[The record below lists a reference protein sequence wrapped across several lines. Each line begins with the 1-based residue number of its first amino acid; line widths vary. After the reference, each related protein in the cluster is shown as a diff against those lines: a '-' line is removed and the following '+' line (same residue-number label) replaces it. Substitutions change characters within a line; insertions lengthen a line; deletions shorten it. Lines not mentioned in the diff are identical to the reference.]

1 MKDVKFTE
9 MFYSIQG
16 EALNTGKLC
25 TWLRLYL
32 CSLQCRGFGQVEP
45 GNPETWAEQYPLI
58 DVKNITELEKVPT
71 PSTGCD
77 SAYSWSAQF
86 KHLVKTKTTRE
97 VATEIRAMTVNNR
110 FDGKVGHVFT
120 GGEPMMQQQ
129 AIAEIIQHWIDD
141 EDYPAWVGFETNVTQ
156 AIKPELRTA
165 INDLRDREVMVYFS
179 MSPKLLHVSGE
190 QPEKAI
196 RVDLM
201 LDYLELCPHSYLKFV
216 LNEDQRAWDQA
227 QEIVYKIIDDVTCDS
242 WHDPDVWVM
251 PVGGVIGQQ
260 LDPAVG
266 RIADKA
272 IKEYQWNVS
281 PRVHVLIWGD
291 DQIGR

>member
-1 MKDVKFTE
+1 MKDVKYTE
-9 MFYSIQG
+9 KFYSIQG

-25 TWLRLYL
+25 TWLRTYL

-45 GNPETWAEQYPLI
+45 GNPETWEPQYATI

-71 PSTGCD
+71 PTTGCD

-97 VATEIRAMTVNNR
+97 LASEIRTLTPHGT
-110 FDGKVGHVFT
+110 FGKIGHVFT
-120 GGEPMMQQQ
+120 GGEPLMQQQ
-129 AIAEIIQHWIDD
+129 ALAEIIDYWILDD
-141 EDYPAWVGFETNVTQ
+141 DFPAWVGFETNVTQ
-156 AIKPELRTA
+156 KLQPSLRGAIQRLK
-165 INDLRDREVMVYFS
+165 DKEVLVYFS

-190 QPEKAI
+190 QPKKAI
-196 RVDLM
+196 RIDLM
-201 LDYLELCPHSYLKFV
+201 AEYVNLCPQSYLKFV
-216 LNEDQRAWDQA
+216 LNEDPRAWDQA
-227 QEIVYKIIDDVTCDS
+227 AEIVHILEHSGNCHYNDI
-242 WHDPDVWVM
+242 DVWVM

-272 IKEYQWNVS
+272 IRDYQWNVS
-281 PRVHVLIWGD
+281 PRVHVLVWGD

>member
-97 VATEIRAMTVNNR
+97 VATEIRAMTGQKN
-110 FDGKVGHVFT
+110 FGKIGHVFT
-120 GGEPMMQQQ
+120 GGEPMMQQE
-129 AIAEIIQHWIDD
+129 AIAEIIMYWIDID
-141 EDYPAWVGFETNVTQ
+141 EDWPAWVGFETNVTQ
-156 AIKPELRTA
+156 KIKPELRKA
-165 INDLRDREVMVYFS
+165 IQALKDHECHVYFS

-190 QPEKAI
+190 EPKKAI
-196 RVDLM
+196 RIDLM
-201 LDYLELCPHSYLKFV
+201 AEYVNLCPQSYLKFV

-227 QEIVYKIIDDVTCDS
+227 ANIVHVLEHCGSCNYCDI
-242 WHDPDVWVM
+242 DVWVM

-272 IKEYQWNVS
+272 INEYQWNVS

>member
-1 MKDVKFTE
+1 MKDAKYTE

-25 TWLRLYL
+25 TWLRTFL

-45 GNPETWAEQYPLI
+45 GNPETWEPQYLI
-58 DVKNITELEKVPT
+58 NVKDITELEKVPT
-71 PSTGCD
+71 PTTGCD

-86 KHLVKTKTTRE
+86 KHLVKTKSTRE
-97 VATEIRAMTVNNR
+97 LATEIRGLTGQTN
-110 FDGKVGHVFT
+110 FGKVGHVFT
-120 GGEPMMQQQ
+120 GGEPLMQQQ
-129 AIAEIIQHWIDD
+129 ALAEIIEYWIED
-141 EDYPAWVGFETNVTQ
+141 EDWPAWVGFETNVTQ
-156 AIKPELRTA
+156 KIKPELRKA
-165 INDLRDREVMVYFS
+165 IQNLIDRECQVYFS

-196 RVDLM
+196 HIDLM
-201 LDYLELCPHSYLKFV
+201 LEYLELCPHSYLKFV
-216 LNEDQRAWDQA
+216 LNEDQRAWNQA
-227 QEIVYKIIDDVTCDS
+227 QKIVFAIVNDVTCDH

-272 IKEYQWNVS
+272 IQEYHWNVS
-281 PRVHVLIWGD
+281 PRVHVLVWGD

>member
-1 MKDVKFTE
+1 MTKARYTE
-9 MFYSIQG
+9 SFYSIQG

-45 GNPETWAEQYPLI
+45 ANPATWEEQYPLI
-58 DVKNITELEKVPT
+58 DVKNIHDLTKIPT
-71 PSTGCD
+71 PTTGCD
-77 SAYSWSAQF
+77 SAYSWSSKF
-86 KHLVKTKTTRE
+86 KHLVMTKDTRE
-97 VATEIRAMTVNNR
+97 LATDLQQLVPSGRFNN
-110 FDGKVGHVFT
+110 VGHVFT
-120 GGEPMMQQQ
+120 GGEPLMQQQ
-129 AIAEIIQHWIDD
+129 AIAEIIMHWIEDD
-141 EDYPAWVGFETNVTQ
+141 NFPAWVGFETNCTQ
-156 AIKPELRTA
+156 HIKPVLENAIKA
-165 INDLRDREVMVYFS
+165 LRDKEAFVYFS
-179 MSPKLLHVSGE
+179 MSPKLLHVAGE

-196 RVDLM
+196 KIDVMREY
-201 LDYLELCPHSYLKFV
+201 LDLCPHSYLKLV

-227 QEIVYKIIDDVTCDS
+227 WYIATTVGATHDV
-242 WHDPDVWVM
+242 DVWVM

-272 IKEYQWNVS
+272 IREYSWNVS

>member
-1 MKDVKFTE
+1 MKDVKYTE
-9 MFYSIQG
+9 LFYSIQG
-16 EALNTGKLC
+16 EALNTGRLC

-45 GNPETWAEQYPLI
+45 GNPATWEEQYPLI

-97 VATEIRAMTVNNR
+97 LATEIQHLAPTGRFNR
-110 FDGKVGHVFT
+110 YVGHVFT
-120 GGEPMMQQQ
+120 GGEPMMQQD
-129 AIAEIIQHWIDD
+129 AIAEIIHYWIDD
-141 EDYPAWVGFETNVTQ
+141 DNFPAWVGFETNVTQ
-156 AIKPELRTA
+156 AIKPSLRKA
-165 INDLRDREVMVYFS
+165 IQALKDKEVVVYFS

-190 QPEKAI
+190 LSKKAI
-196 RVDLM
+196 HLDLM
-201 LDYLELCPHSYLKFV
+201 AEYVNLCPLSYLKFV
-216 LNEDQRAWDQA
+216 LNEDPRAWEQALDIVMALEAIDQCH
-227 QEIVYKIIDDVTCDS
+227 YSDV
-242 WHDPDVWVM
+242 DVWVM

-272 IKEYQWNVS
+272 INEYCWNVS

>member
-1 MKDVKFTE
+1 MKDVKYTE
-9 MFYSIQG
+9 LFYSIQG

-45 GNPETWAEQYPLI
+45 GNPSTWAEQYPLI

-97 VATEIRAMTVNNR
+97 LATEIQELTPSGYFGM
-110 FDGKVGHVFT
+110 KIGHVFT
-120 GGEPMMQQQ
+120 GGEPLMQQD
-129 AIAEIIQHWIDD
+129 AIAEIIDYWIEDD
-141 EDYPAWVGFETNVTQ
+141 NFPAWVGFETNVTQ
-156 AIKPELRTA
+156 KIKPTLRKA
-165 INDLRDREVMVYFS
+165 IQNLKDKECLVYFS
-179 MSPKLLHVSGE
+179 MSPKLLHVAGE
-190 QPEKAI
+190 EPKKAI
-196 RVDLM
+196 HIDLM
-201 LDYLELCPHSYLKFV
+201 AEYVNLCPQSYLKFV

-227 QEIVYKIIDDVTCDS
+227 ENIVHVLEHCGSCNYSDI
-242 WHDPDVWVM
+242 PVWVM

>member
-1 MKDVKFTE
+1 MKNVKYTE

-16 EALNTGKLC
+16 EAVNTGKLC
-25 TWLRLYL
+25 TWLRTFL

-45 GNPETWAEQYPLI
+45 GNPETWEPQFPLI
-58 DVKNITELEKVPT
+58 DVKNITDINHIPL

-86 KHLVKTKTTRE
+86 KHLVLNKTTRE
-97 VATEIRAMTVNNR
+97 LATEIRATTPKNT
-110 FDGKVGHVFT
+110 FDGVIGHVFT
-120 GGEPMMQQQ
+120 GGEPLMQQP
-129 AIAEIIQHWIDD
+129 ALAEIINFWIED

-156 AIKPELRTA
+156 ALRPELKAA
-165 INDLRDREVMVYFS
+165 IRALQDREVLVYFS
-179 MSPKLLHVSGE
+179 MSPKLLHVAGE
-190 QPEKAI
+190 QPKKAI
-196 RVDLM
+196 HIDLM
-201 LDYLELCPHSYLKFV
+201 ADYVELCPRSYLKFV

-227 QEIVYKIIDDVTCDS
+227 LWIVNALKAEPYPEYTDVE
-242 WHDPDVWVM
+242 VWVM
-251 PVGGVIGQQ
+251 PVGANVGQQ
-260 LDPAVG
+260 SDPAVG

-272 IKEYQWNVS
+272 IREYQWNVS

>member
-1 MKDVKFTE
+1 MKDVKYTE
-9 MFYSIQG
+9 LFYSIQG

-45 GNPETWAEQYPLI
+45 GNPATWEEQYPLI

-97 VATEIRAMTVNNR
+97 LADEIRALTPKGTFGNI
-110 FDGKVGHVFT
+110 GHVFT
-120 GGEPMMQQQ
+120 GGEPLMQQQ
-129 AIAEIIQHWIDD
+129 ALAEIINHWIDD
-141 EDYPAWVGFETNVTQ
+141 EDFPAWVGFETNVTQ
-156 AIKPELRTA
+156 KLQPAFRSAVQRLID
-165 INDLRDREVMVYFS
+165 NEVHVYFS

-190 QPEKAI
+190 QPKKAI
-196 RVDLM
+196 HINLM
-201 LDYLELCPHSYLKFV
+201 AEYINLCPTSYLKFV

-227 QEIVYKIIDDVTCDS
+227 ENIVHVLEHCGSCHYMNV
-242 WHDPDVWVM
+242 PVWVM

-272 IKEYQWNVS
+272 INGYQWNVS

>member
-1 MKDVKFTE
+1 MKDVKYTE
-9 MFYSIQG
+9 LFYSIQG

-45 GNPETWAEQYPLI
+45 GNPATWAEQYPLI

-86 KHLVKTKTTRE
+86 KHLVKTKTSRE
-97 VATEIRAMTVNNR
+97 LATEIRASSGQKH
-110 FDGKVGHVFT
+110 FDKIGHVFT
-120 GGEPMMQQQ
+120 GGEPLMQQE
-129 AIAEIIQHWIDD
+129 AIAEIINYWIED
-141 EDYPAWVGFETNVTQ
+141 EDWPAWVGFETNVTQ
-156 AIKPELRTA
+156 QIKPV
-165 INDLRDREVMVYFS
+165 LRDAIIALQEKEVFVYFS

-190 QPEKAI
+190 EPKKAI
-196 RVDLM
+196 RIDLM
-201 LDYLELCPHSYLKFV
+201 ADYVNLCPRSYLKFV

-227 QEIVYKIIDDVTCDS
+227 DEIVFILEHSGRCFYSGV
-242 WHDPDVWVM
+242 DVWVM

-272 IKEYQWNVS
+272 INQYKWNVS

>member
-1 MKDVKFTE
+1 MKDVKYTE
-9 MFYSIQG
+9 LFYSIQG

-45 GNPETWAEQYPLI
+45 GNPATWAEQYPLI

-97 VATEIRAMTVNNR
+97 LATEIRASSGQKN
-110 FDGKVGHVFT
+110 FGKIGHVFT
-120 GGEPMMQQQ
+120 GGEPLMQQE
-129 AIAEIIQHWIDD
+129 AIAEIINHWIDD
-141 EDYPAWVGFETNVTQ
+141 EDYPAWIGFETNVTQ
-156 AIKPELRTA
+156 RIKPVLRDAIKEMK
-165 INDLRDREVMVYFS
+165 NREVFVYFS

-190 QPEKAI
+190 EPKKAI
-196 RVDLM
+196 HIDLM
-201 LDYLELCPHSYLKFV
+201 LDYLMLCPHSYLKFV

-227 QEIVYKIIDDVTCDS
+227 QKIVYALIDDVTCDY
-242 WHDPDVWVM
+242 WVDPEVWVM

-272 IKEYQWNVS
+272 INEYQWNVS

>member
-1 MKDVKFTE
+1 MKDVKYTE

-45 GNPETWAEQYPLI
+45 GNPETWEPQYLI
-58 DVKNITELEKVPT
+58 NVKDITELEKIPT
-71 PSTGCD
+71 PTTGCD

-86 KHLVKTKTTRE
+86 KHLVQTKTTRE
-97 VATEIRAMTVNNR
+97 LATDIRNLTVQGSFNN
-110 FDGKVGHVFT
+110 KIGHVFT
-120 GGEPMMQQQ
+120 GGEPLMQQQ
-129 AIAEIIQHWIDD
+129 AIAEIINFWIDD

-156 AIKPELRTA
+156 KIKPELRAA
-165 INDLRDREVMVYFS
+165 IKRLQDKECFVYFS
-179 MSPKLLHVSGE
+179 MSPKLLHVAGE
-190 QPEKAI
+190 EPKKAI
-196 RVDLM
+196 HVDLM
-201 LDYLELCPHSYLKFV
+201 VDYFNLCPRSYLKFV

-227 QEIVYKIIDDVTCDS
+227 MQIEESVVCTAGIDFGDIE
-242 WHDPDVWVM
+242 VWVM

-272 IKEYQWNVS
+272 IQEYEWNVS
-281 PRVHVLIWGD
+281 PRVHVLVWGD

>member
-45 GNPETWAEQYPLI
+45 GNPATWEEQYPLI

-97 VATEIRAMTVNNR
+97 VATEIRALTGHNN
-110 FDGKVGHVFT
+110 FGKIGHVFT
-120 GGEPMMQQQ
+120 GGEPMMQQE
-129 AIAEIIQHWIDD
+129 AIAEIINHWIDD
-141 EDYPAWVGFETNVTQ
+141 EDYPAWIGFETNVTQ
-156 AIKPELRTA
+156 QIKPVLRNA
-165 INDLRDREVMVYFS
+165 IISLQEREVMVYFS

-190 QPEKAI
+190 EPKKAI
-196 RVDLM
+196 RIDLM
-201 LDYLELCPHSYLKFV
+201 AEYVNLCPRSYLKFV

-227 QEIVYKIIDDVTCDS
+227 DEVAFILEHSGKCNYMDI
-242 WHDPDVWVM
+242 DVWVM